1 MGTAG
6 EAFIA
11 TGVRREEVLQL
22 DNVVPTAGRERAEA
36 KAKAK
41 AKERTKRR
49 TKGRNIM
56 LGRKGGPE
64 KDKDESDVSIFQQ
77 RKSHGVV
84 E

>member
-1 MGTAG
+1 LGTAG
-6 EAFIA
+6 DAFIA

-22 DNVVPTAGRERAEA
+22 DNVAPTAGRERA
-36 KAKAK
+36 K
-41 AKERTKRR
+41 AKERTKRRTKRR